1 MQYGHQTSFLKI
13 SDQKQP
19 QTKKYAAWERGAG
32 VLETRSFEMS
42 WPTFFWAM
50 SKQKSYLKLRKDEEE
65 SFRFIQD
72 DVDKDGNFNLHSL
85 DKKERSATSSPKLSR
100 RQIIALASFV
110 GVAILVVVT
119 VSVAVTGKNES
130 EGNLFFS
137 RL

>member
-1 MQYGHQTSFLKI
+1 
-13 SDQKQP
+13 
-19 QTKKYAAWERGAG
+19 
-32 VLETRSFEMS
+32 
-42 WPTFFWAM
+42 M
-50 SKQKSYLKLRKDEEE
+50 SKQKSYLKLREDEEE